1 VLIGVAPAEFALV
14 SREHI
19 PDLPAV
25 PPSLPSA
32 LLERRPDIAAAERR
46 VISANAAIGV
56 AKAAYYPD
64 LTLSASGGY
73 RSGSLS
79 DWISMPTRF
88 WSIGPAFAVNLFDGG
103 LIHSE
108 VEQSEARYDQTV
120 ADYRQTV
127 LESFREVEDFLVQLA
142 VFEREAVVQQQA
154 LEAARESLRL
164 ILNQYQAGT
173 VGFSDVVSV
182 QTSALSNERTRLTLQ
197 GNRLSASVQLIAAL
211 GGGWQ
216 ALQASESLGA
226 P

>member
-1 VLIGVAPAEFALV
+1 
-14 SREHI
+14 
-19 PDLPAV
+19 
-25 PPSLPSA
+25 
-32 LLERRPDIAAAERR
+32 
-46 VISANAAIGV
+46 
-56 AKAAYYPD
+56 
-64 LTLSASGGY
+64 LSASGGY

-79 DWISMPTRF
+79 DWISMPNRF

-103 LIHSE
+103 LIRSQ

-164 ILNQYQAGT
+164 ILNQYKAGT

-216 ALQASESLGA
+216 AQQQE
-226 P
+226 